1 MRGLQEL
8 SSEGAAA
15 LGKMKALQES
25 LQREKERADGLD
37 TKLKSAKVSA
47 HTSRC
52 GVDNNWVMTH
62 VHYVCRCSAVN
73 CVCKAVVNR
82 RT

>member
-1 MRGLQEL
+1 MRDLQEL

-37 TKLKSAKVSA
+37 TKLKNAKV
-47 HTSRC
+47 
-52 GVDNNWVMTH
+52 
-62 VHYVCRCSAVN
+62 
-73 CVCKAVVNR
+73 R
-82 RT
+82 RTPQVTAVWLTVGLRKT

>member
-1 MRGLQEL
+1 MTVAVQYTAGGLLLTVDRCRDVPGGSLRGLQEL

-37 TKLKSAKVSA
+37 TKLKNAKVTERHKSL
-47 HTSRC
+47 RF
-52 GVDNNWVMTH
+52 G
-62 VHYVCRCSAVN
+62 
-73 CVCKAVVNR
+73 
-82 RT
+82 